1 MDQTETF
8 WHSLAIEKV
17 FNQLKSKQTGLLD
30 DEAKLRRLKS
40 GFNEL
45 PKKKKLTKL
54 QLLLAQFKSALVYI
68 LIIAAAISFF
78 LGEHVDVYVIAAAI
92 FINVVVGFIQE
103 NKAQRA
109 LEKLSKMVV
118 PEVKV
123 IRDGQELKIR
133 AKDLVLG
140 DIIHLE
146 AGDRIAADARLFEA
160 IEMETS
166 EAALTGESSP
176 VDKQVKVLDRGV
188 VLAERINMIYS
199 GTLVTKGR
207 GKAVVVNTGIK
218 TEIGRIA
225 GLLKEIEEELT
236 PLQKKLNIFSKHLGF
251 FILFLSIAILVLGI
265 TTGRDFVMMFNTAV
279 AVAVAAIPEGL
290 LVAVTVILALGMQ
303 SILKKKALVRKLV
316 AAETLG
322 STTVICT
329 DKTGTLTLGEMRVV
343 EVITDSSNIN
353 IIESAKKIIP
363 STLAEG
369 FLLLQIGMLCNDAVV
384 PESNLKESQ
393 VLGSGTEKALMMAG
407 MQIGVRPND
416 LNKQYNRLDEIPF
429 SSERKYMATL
439 HHKPDRGNIIYFKG
453 APEKI
458 IKAAEFIKQG
468 DRKVKIYKDKREEII
483 SKYEKLSQ
491 RGLRVLAFGYK
502 PAPEDLKKLEENDE
516 LFKGLV
522 IVGFAAIADPLR
534 KTVKQTLEETN
545 KAGIK
550 TVMITGD
557 NKITAKTIAKEL
569 GLNCQSENVLEG
581 EDLSKL
587 DDIQL
592 AEKVNQI
599 SIYARVTPKDKLR
612 IVHAWQNRGE
622 VVAMTGDGVND
633 APALKRADVG
643 IAFGSGSDVAK
654 ETADLVLLNNSFN
667 TIVAAVKQG
676 RVIYENIK
684 KVILYLLSDSFS
696 EVILIFGSL
705 AFGLPLP
712 LLPAQILWI
721 NLVTDGFPHIALTL
735 EKGEK
740 EIMSEPPQ
748 ERKKPILDF
757 ERRLLIGVISFFT
770 AVSTL
775 GIFYY
780 FWKVVGDLELAR
792 TVTFVALGVD
802 SLLYVFSCR
811 TLRHSI
817 FNSHFFANRYL
828 LLAVILG
835 GVLQVS
841 AVYVPFFQK
850 LLRTVPLGAFEWLF
864 IGGVSIMVIML
875 IEIIKWIF
883 IARHKV

>member
-1 MDQTETF
+1 M
-8 WHSLAIEKV
+8 
-17 FNQLKSKQTGLLD
+17 
-30 DEAKLRRLKS
+30 
-40 GFNEL
+40 
-45 PKKKKLTKL
+45 
-54 QLLLAQFKSALVYI
+54 
-68 LIIAAAISFF
+68 
-78 LGEHVDVYVIAAAI
+78 
-92 FINVVVGFIQE
+92 
-103 NKAQRA
+103 
-109 LEKLSKMVV
+109 
-118 PEVKV
+118 
-123 IRDGQELKIR
+123 
-133 AKDLVLG
+133 
-140 DIIHLE
+140 
-146 AGDRIAADARLFEA
+146 
-160 IEMETS
+160 
-166 EAALTGESSP
+166 
-176 VDKQVKVLDRGV
+176 
-188 VLAERINMIYS
+188 AEP
-199 GTLVTKGR
+199 GR
-207 GKAVVVNTGIK
+207 
-218 TEIGRIA
+218 
-225 GLLKEIEEELT
+225 
-236 PLQKKLNIFSKHLGF
+236 S
-251 FILFLSIAILVLGI
+251 
-265 TTGRDFVMMFNTAV
+265 
-279 AVAVAAIPEGL
+279 
-290 LVAVTVILALGMQ
+290 
-303 SILKKKALVRKLV
+303 
-316 AAETLG
+316 
-322 STTVICT
+322 
-329 DKTGTLTLGEMRVV
+329 
-343 EVITDSSNIN
+343 
-353 IIESAKKIIP
+353 
-363 STLAEG
+363 
-369 FLLLQIGMLCNDAVV
+369 
-384 PESNLKESQ
+384 
-393 VLGSGTEKALMMAG
+393 
-407 MQIGVRPND
+407 
-416 LNKQYNRLDEIPF
+416 
-429 SSERKYMATL
+429 
-439 HHKPDRGNIIYFKG
+439 
-453 APEKI
+453 
-458 IKAAEFIKQG
+458 
-468 DRKVKIYKDKREEII
+468 
-483 SKYEKLSQ
+483 
-491 RGLRVLAFGYK
+491 
-502 PAPEDLKKLEENDE
+502 
-516 LFKGLV
+516 
-522 IVGFAAIADPLR
+522 
-534 KTVKQTLEETN
+534 
-545 KAGIK
+545 
-550 TVMITGD
+550 
-557 NKITAKTIAKEL
+557 
-569 GLNCQSENVLEG
+569 
-581 EDLSKL
+581 
-587 DDIQL
+587 
-592 AEKVNQI
+592 
-599 SIYARVTPKDKLR
+599 
-612 IVHAWQNRGE
+612 
-622 VVAMTGDGVND
+622 GVND